1 MSRRHLLTAAA
12 LVAAFE
18 TRDRDLETRHGAG
31 KLEIRSVSD
40 AGEFEGHGS
49 VFNVEDS
56 YGDIVVPGAFKRSL
70 DEHKTEGTL
79 PALLWQHDASQ
90 PIGYYSDMKED
101 ATGLY
106 VKGQI
111 LLETAKGKEA
121 HALLKAKAIRGLSIG
136 FVARDTSRD
145 EATGIRKVK
154 DVDLWEVSLV
164 TFPANRAASVEQVK
178 GAGVSIETE
187 RDLENFLR
195 DAGKSKAEA
204 KAIVARLR
212 AQILERRDASE
223 GIGMAVTAADR
234 LLASFG

>member
-18 TRDRDLETRHGAG
+18 TRDADLERRQSCGRLDI
-31 KLEIRSVSD
+31 KSVSD

-56 YGDIVVPGAFKRSL
+56 YGDIVVPGAFKRTL
-70 DEHKTEGTL
+70 DEHRSEGTL
-79 PALLWQHDASQ
+79 PAMLWQHDASQ
-90 PIGYYSDMKED
+90 PIGVYTDMKED
-101 ATGLY
+101 AAGLY

-111 LLETAKGKEA
+111 LLETTKGREA

-136 FVARDTSRD
+136 FINRDSSRD

-164 TFPANRAASVEQVK
+164 TFPANRSATVEQVK
-178 GAGVSIETE
+178 GANGIHTE
-187 RDLENFLR
+187 RDLEKFLR
-195 DAGKSKAEA
+195 DAGMSKSEA
-204 KAIVARLR
+204 LASVARLR
-212 AQILERRDASE
+212 ASILDRREAD
-223 GIGMAVTAADR
+223 GISKALSSADR
-234 LLASFG
+234 LLASFA